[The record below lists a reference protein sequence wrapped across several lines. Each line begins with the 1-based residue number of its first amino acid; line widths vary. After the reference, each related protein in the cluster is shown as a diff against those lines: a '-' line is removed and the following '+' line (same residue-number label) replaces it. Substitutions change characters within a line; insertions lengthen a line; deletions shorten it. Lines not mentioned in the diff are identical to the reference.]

1 MTFNI
6 PIWAIALIVLF
17 PFFATL
23 FISLGI
29 GLFKEFLKRRKAKK
43 EKKEEE
49 SKRLDDL
56 K

>member
-6 PIWAIALIVLF
+6 PIWAIILIVLF
-17 PFFATL
+17 PFFVTFA
-23 FISLGI
+23 ISLGM
-29 GLFKEFLKRRKAKK
+29 GLAKEFLKRRKAKK

-49 SKRLDDL
+49 LKKLDDL